1 MKVIFNNRQITGKLT
16 AQILLNRVVLEC
28 IGKNMGDNIT
38 IMINNEIIRTKII
51 EQGTSLY
58 IRIKKK
64 DMAKIESKIGDYI
77 NVEVVA

>member
-1 MKVIFNNRQITGKLT
+1 MKVIFKDRQITGKLT

-64 DMAKIESKIGDYI
+64 DMAKIESKIGDYVNI
-77 NVEVVA
+77 EVVA

>member
-1 MKVIFNNRQITGKLT
+1 MKVIFKNRQITGRIT
-16 AQILLNRVVLEC
+16 AQILLNGVVLEC
-28 IGKNMGDNIT
+28 IGKSVGDNIA

-64 DMAKIESKIGDYI
+64 DMAKIGSKIGDYI

>member
-16 AQILLNRVVLEC
+16 AQVLLNRVVLEC
-28 IGKNMGDNIT
+28 IGKNVGDNIT

-51 EQGTSLY
+51 EQGTGLY

-64 DMAKIESKIGDYI
+64 DMAKIGSKIGDYI

>member
-1 MKVIFNNRQITGKLT
+1 MKVIFKNRQITGKLT

-51 EQGTSLY
+51 GQGTSLY
-58 IRIKKK
+58 IRIKKN
-64 DMAKIESKIGDYI
+64 DMSKIGSCIGDYVD
-77 NVEVVA
+77 VEVVA

>member
-1 MKVIFNNRQITGKLT
+1 MKVIFKNRQITGKIT
-16 AQILLNRVVLEC
+16 AQILLNRIVLEC

-64 DMAKIESKIGDYI
+64 DMAKIESKIGDYV

>member
-1 MKVIFNNRQITGKLT
+1 MKVIFKNRQITGKLT

-28 IGKNMGDNIT
+28 IGKNIGDNIT

-64 DMAKIESKIGDYI
+64 DMAKIESKIGDYVNI
-77 NVEVVA
+77 EVVA

>member
-1 MKVIFNNRQITGKLT
+1 MKVIFKDRQITGKLT
-16 AQILLNRVVLEC
+16 AQILLNRIVLEC

-64 DMAKIESKIGDYI
+64 DMAKIESKIGDYV

>member
-28 IGKNMGDNIT
+28 IGKNIGDNIT

-64 DMAKIESKIGDYI
+64 DMAKIESMIGDYV

>member
-28 IGKNMGDNIT
+28 IGKNVGDNIT

-64 DMAKIESKIGDYI
+64 DMAKIGNKIGDYI

>member
-51 EQGTSLY
+51 GQGTSLY
-58 IRIKKK
+58 IRIKKN
-64 DMAKIESKIGDYI
+64 DMSKIGSCIGDYVD
-77 NVEVVA
+77 VEVVA

>member
-1 MKVIFNNRQITGKLT
+1 MKVIFKNRQITGKLT

-64 DMAKIESKIGDYI
+64 DMAKIESKIGDYV

>member
-1 MKVIFNNRQITGKLT
+1 MKVIFKDRQITGKLT

-38 IMINNEIIRTKII
+38 IMINSEIIRTKII

-58 IRIKKK
+58 IRIKKIK
-64 DMAKIESKIGDYI
+64 YVLD
-77 NVEVVA
+77 

>member
-28 IGKNMGDNIT
+28 IGKNIGDNIT

-64 DMAKIESKIGDYI
+64 DMAKIGNKIGDYV

>member
-28 IGKNMGDNIT
+28 IGKNVGDNIT

-51 EQGTSLY
+51 EQGASLY

-64 DMAKIESKIGDYI
+64 DMAKIESKIGDYV

>member
-1 MKVIFNNRQITGKLT
+1 MKVIFKNRQITGKLT

-28 IGKNMGDNIT
+28 IGKNIGDNIT

-64 DMAKIESKIGDYI
+64 DMAKIESKIGDYV

>member
-1 MKVIFNNRQITGKLT
+1 MKVIFKNRQITGKLT

-28 IGKNMGDNIT
+28 IGKNVGDNIT

-51 EQGTSLY
+51 GQGTSLY

-64 DMAKIESKIGDYI
+64 DMAKIGSEIGDYVNI
-77 NVEVVA
+77 EVAA

>member
-1 MKVIFNNRQITGKLT
+1 MKVIFKNRQITGRIT
-16 AQILLNRVVLEC
+16 AQILLNGVVLEC
-28 IGKNMGDNIT
+28 IGKSVGDNIA

-64 DMAKIESKIGDYI
+64 DMAKIGRIGDFVD
-77 NVEVVA
+77 VEVVA

>member
-16 AQILLNRVVLEC
+16 AQILLNKVVLEC
-28 IGKNMGDNIT
+28 IGKNIGDNIT

-51 EQGTSLY
+51 EQGTGLY

-64 DMAKIESKIGDYI
+64 DMAKIGSKIGDYI

>member
-1 MKVIFNNRQITGKLT
+1 MKVIFKDRQITGKFT
-16 AQILLNRVVLEC
+16 AQILLNRVALEC
-28 IGKNMGDNIT
+28 IRKNVGDNIT

-64 DMAKIESKIGDYI
+64 DMAKIGSKIGDYI

>member
-1 MKVIFNNRQITGKLT
+1 MKVIFKDRQITGKLT

-28 IGKNMGDNIT
+28 IGKSVGDNIT
-38 IMINNEIIRTKII
+38 IVINNDIIRTKII

-64 DMAKIESKIGDYI
+64 DMAKIESKIGDYVNI
-77 NVEVVA
+77 EVVA